1 MHWPHAI
8 RTAVFA
14 VILTSVAAARAE
26 VTTEQVNRAID
37 RGIAHLK
44 STQTRTG
51 AWKGGSKEWGGGD
64 SALATLAMLNSGV
77 AIDDPAMQKAL
88 IYVRSIKTRWTYTT
102 ALQTMVLCNAEP
114 IDDKLKIAE
123 NVKWLQRTQ
132 ARAGAGQG
140 GWGYSSQRGS
150 PDPSNSQF
158 AMLALYEAELAGVE
172 VEERTWRMALN
183 YWKNLQNENGSWG
196 YNEHETTGSMTCA
209 GIASVLIA
217 NQQIGEG
224 DARAAGADVE
234 CCLPHK
240 TDDSVLRGLKW
251 LGNHFSVRRNPGARI
266 DGGWWL
272 YYLYAVERTGRL
284 SGQRFVGMHDWYREG
299 AELLVERQDALGG
312 WRGNISP
319 EAVDHVGTSLALLFL
334 SKGRRP
340 VLVAKAQRKPDSDW
354 NYHRS
359 DLTQLTHHVETRWDQ
374 HLTWQTIDMSVAT
387 AEDMA
392 QIPVLFFS
400 GQESLRLSEQQKQNL
415 KRYVAQGGFIF
426 AEACCEDG
434 GGFDRDF
441 RALVSELFPDSEL
454 RLLPQDHPVWYAEQ
468 KVNPKYLRPLL
479 GVDACCRTSVIY
491 CPSRLSCYWEL
502 GGTRNRKEY
511 TKVVRD
517 EIDACLAIGANVVT
531 YATQRELRDKLDTPD
546 LVSILANTDDIERGS
561 LQVAKLF
568 HNGGSDDAPAALTNL
583 LKSARQ
589 QIQLPIQTQK
599 RIIPVSHESLPDYPI
614 AFMHGRRK
622 FQWTTEERKSLA
634 NYLENGGFL
643 LADSICAS
651 EDFAE
656 SFRREMRTIFPDR
669 PLERLRSSHEVF
681 SDAFQ
686 GHDIAE
692 VNLRNPAAKALG
704 DRLTSRV
711 EKVTPN
717 LEALE
722 LNGRVVVVFS
732 PFDLS
737 CALENQSSLECKG
750 YTKEDA
756 ARIGMNVLLFAMQQ

>member
-1 MHWPHAI
+1 MQLPQVLRPTVI
-8 RTAVFA
+8 A

-44 STQTRTG
+44 SKQERTG
-51 AWKGGSKEWGGGD
+51 EWSGGAKDWGGGD
-64 SALATLAMLNSGV
+64 SALATLAMLNCGV
-77 AIDDPAMQKAL
+77 PIDDPAMQKAL
-88 IYVRSIKTRWTYTT
+88 MYVRSIKHKWTYTIS
-102 ALQTMVLCNAEP
+102 LQTMVLCRAEP
-114 IDDKLKIAE
+114 KRDKLTISA
-123 NVKWLQRTQ
+123 NVKWLERTQ
-132 ARAGAGQG
+132 RRNGVGQG
-140 GWGYSSQRGS
+140 GWGYKGQREGA
-150 PDPSNSQF
+150 DPSNSQF

-172 VEERTWRMALN
+172 VDKRTWRLALN
-183 YWKNLQNENGSWG
+183 YWNNLQNKNGSWG
-196 YNEHETTGSMTCA
+196 YNQHETTGSMTCA

-224 DARAAGADVE
+224 DAKGEGENVE

-240 TDDSVLRGLKW
+240 TDDNVARGLKW
-251 LGNHFSVRRNPGARI
+251 LGNHFSVRRNPGAGSER
-266 DGGWWL
+266 GWWL

-284 SGQRFVGMHDWYREG
+284 SGQRFIGMHDWYREG
-299 AELLVERQDALGG
+299 AELLVERQDPLGG
-312 WRGNISP
+312 WQGNMSV
-319 EAVDHVGTSLALLFL
+319 EAIDHVGTSLALLFL

-340 VLVAKAQRKPDSDW
+340 VLIGKAQRKPDSDW
-354 NYHRS
+354 NYHRN
-359 DLTQLTHHVETRWDQ
+359 DLTQLTHHVENRWDQ
-374 HLTWQTIDMSVAT
+374 DLTWQTIDMSVAT
-387 AEDMA
+387 AEDLA
-392 QIPVLFFS
+392 QIPIVFFS
-400 GQESLRLSEQQKQNL
+400 GQESLRLDEQQKQHL
-415 KRYVAQGGFIF
+415 KTYIAQGGFIF

-441 RALVSELFPDSEL
+441 RALVAELFPESEL
-454 RLLPQDHPVWYAEQ
+454 RLLPKDHPVWYAEQ
-468 KVNPKYLRPLL
+468 KVNPDYLRPLL

-491 CPSRLSCYWEL
+491 CPQRLSCYWEL
-502 GGTRNRKEY
+502 GSARDRKEY
-511 TKVVRD
+511 AKVVRD

-546 LVSILANTDDIERGS
+546 LVSIVANSDDIERGS

-583 LKSARQ
+583 LKSARR
-589 QIQLPIQTQK
+589 QIQLPVVTQK

-614 AFMHGRRK
+614 AFMHGRRS
-622 FQWTTEERKSLA
+622 FQWTTDDRKSLA

-643 LADSICAS
+643 VADAICAS
-651 EDFAE
+651 KEFAE
-656 SFRREMRTIFPDR
+656 SFRREMREIFPDR
-669 PLERLRSSHEVF
+669 SLEKLRPSHAIFTE
-681 SDAFQ
+681 AFQ
-686 GHDIAE
+686 GHDITE
-692 VNLRNPAAKALG
+692 VSLRNPSQKARG
-704 DRLTSRV
+704 NRLTARL
-711 EKVTPN
+711 EKVTPS

-756 ARIGMNVLLFAMQQ
+756 ARIGMNILLYAMQQ